1 MARVVQRRKSPP
13 YALIVFVFLF
23 LIASTLFVLQYMKV
37 DEIEKT
43 SLEHLTALKQL
54 ANSAERSQPEIQ
66 GMIRTFKKEGHSVY
80 AQLSQSNS
88 TLTQKMTG
96 TITDAEDA
104 ITKADDLFKEIKSN
118 RGLIQEVRD
127 ALKKLSAALS
137 QIDDLKRQQ
146 EQIAAE
152 RDAKQKTITK
162 LQADLAAKAQE
173 LNKTIADIKATGQQR
188 ETAHQGE
195 MDAAKKEWGLV
206 RSDLNKKIADLV
218 KDVEEQKREIKRQET
233 LYKAIEKKFSDYRP
247 KIAPN
252 VARKPDGEILRVVEE
267 ADRCYIN
274 LGLKD
279 RIIPGLTFSVYS
291 QAGIP
296 ESGEGKGKIIVTNVS
311 DTISE
316 CRIAMQ
322 DKKDPILAND
332 LIANLVYDV
341 LRQYTFVV
349 EGEFDLHGRGEPSQD
364 GAKEV
369 RLLVQRFGGKNAK
382 EVEIDT
388 DFVVMGEAPLR
399 PAKPKE
405 SAPPQVWEIY
415 RKQVEIFDRYHGVR
429 QLAQSLRIPILN
441 ASRFIAFM
449 GYAPVEGESE

>member
-23 LIASTLFVLQYMKV
+23 LIASTLFVIQYMEV
-37 DEIEKT
+37 DELKKE
-43 SLEHLTALKQL
+43 SLGHLDALKKL
-54 ANSAERSQPEIQ
+54 ASSAERSQPEVQEMSRI
-66 GMIRTFKKEGHSVY
+66 FKKEGHTVY
-80 AQLSQSNS
+80 AQLSRSIS
-88 TLTQKMTG
+88 TLTQKITG
-96 TITDAEDA
+96 TTTDTEDA
-104 ITKADDLFKEIKSN
+104 VTKADNLFKEIGSN

-127 ALKKLSAALS
+127 ARKKHSSSLAQIADLKK
-137 QIDDLKRQQ
+137 QQ

-152 RDAKQKTITK
+152 RDSKQKTITK
-162 LQADLAAKAQE
+162 LQADLAAKADE
-173 LNKTIADIKATGQQR
+173 LNKTIASIKTTGQQR
-188 ETAHQGE
+188 ETAHQAA
-195 MDAAKKEWGLV
+195 MDAAKKEWGQV
-206 RSDLNKKIADLV
+206 RNDLNKKIADLV
-218 KDVEEQKREIKRQET
+218 KEVEEQKREIKRQKT
-233 LYKAIEKKFSDYRP
+233 LYAALEKKFEDYRP

-252 VARKPDGEILRVVEE
+252 VARKPDGKILRVVEQ

-296 ESGEGKGKIIVTNVS
+296 ADGVGKGKLIVTNVS

-316 CRIAMQ
+316 CRISMQ

-332 LIANLVYDV
+332 LIANLVFDV

-369 RLLVQRFGGKNAK
+369 RLLIQRFGGKNAK

-415 RKQVEIFDRYHGVR
+415 RKQVEIFDRFHGVR

-449 GYAPVEGESE
+449 GYTPVEGESE

>member
-37 DEIEKT
+37 DELEKK
-43 SLEHLTALKQL
+43 SQASIDALKQV
-54 ANSAERSQPEIQ
+54 ASSTERSQPEIQ
-66 GMIRTFKKEGHSVY
+66 NMVRTFKKEGHTVY

-88 TLTQKMTG
+88 TLTQKITG
-96 TITDAEDA
+96 TTTDPEDA
-104 ITKADDLFKEIKSN
+104 IKKADDLFKAIGSN

-127 ALKKLSAALS
+127 ARKKHATALS
-137 QIDDLKRQQ
+137 QIADLKKQVLQ
-146 EQIAAE
+146 AASE
-152 RDAKQKTITK
+152 RDTKQETITK
-162 LQADLAAKAQE
+162 LQAKFASDVQK
-173 LNKTIADIKATGQQR
+173 LNQTIESIKATGQQR
-188 ETAHQGE
+188 ETAHQGG
-195 MDAAKKEWGLV
+195 MDSAKKEWGLV
-206 RSDLNKKIADLV
+206 RNDLNKKIADLV
-218 KDVEEQKREIKRQET
+218 KNVEEQKRDIKHQKT
-233 LYKAIEKKFSDYRP
+233 MYQALEKKFEGYRP

-252 VARKPDGEILRVVEE
+252 VARKPDGKILRVVEE

-279 RIIPGLTFSVYS
+279 RVIPGLTFSIYS

-296 ESGEGKGKIIVTNVS
+296 QTGEGKGKIIVTNVS

-316 CRIAMQ
+316 CRISMQ

-332 LIANLVYDV
+332 LIANLVFDV

-349 EGEFDLHGRGEPSQD
+349 EGEFDLHGRGEATQD

-369 RLLVQRFGGKNAK
+369 RLLIQRFGGKNAK

-449 GYAPVEGESE
+449 GYTPLEEEDE